1 MGETARGGSPGARIP
16 RRRLELPLRVGR
28 VASAMQMKGG
38 SRDWAK
44 MRQANELGIDS
55 PELPESILSL
65 FRKLALL
72 SEPQE

>member
-1 MGETARGGSPGARIP
+1 MGETAR
-16 RRRLELPLRVGR
+16 
-28 VASAMQMKGG
+28 GG

-55 PELPESILSL
+55 PELPKSILSL

-72 SEPQE
+72 SRPQEQR